1 LKKESPANKKM
12 TMKIYEMGRL
22 LAEPVLPP
30 LYKHV
35 RARLREII
43 KSSSAMPLILDVG
56 GRKSPYTIGL
66 PAQITVI
73 DLPRESEVQEQ
84 LHLGINDQIVEQTR
98 QRRSNIENVI
108 FGDMTCS
115 DLPDESFDYI
125 VSVEV
130 LEHVEQDDLF
140 VKEVSRVLK
149 KGGAFLMTTPNGD
162 WVENKNPD
170 HKRHYKKTELSALLG
185 KYFDEVTVD
194 YAIVGGYYRKLGLR
208 SWSLNHPIKTAS
220 SIFGNV
226 VNSIQSANGELK
238 HRAEGTH
245 HLIALARK
253 AK

>member
-1 LKKESPANKKM
+1 MMKM
-12 TMKIYEMGRL
+12 YEMGRL

-35 RARLREII
+35 RARLRELV
-43 KSSSAMPLILDVG
+43 KNHSPELPRILDVG

-66 PAQITVI
+66 PARITVI
-73 DLPRESEVQEQ
+73 DLPRESAVQEELQ
-84 LHLGINDQIVEQTR
+84 LGINEQIVQQTR
-98 QRRSNIENVI
+98 QRRSNIAEVV

-115 DLPDESFDYI
+115 DLPGASFDFI

-130 LEHVEQDDLF
+130 LEHVEQDELF

-149 KGGAFLMTTPNGD
+149 PGGVFLMTTPNGD

-170 HKRHYKKTELSALLG
+170 HKRHYKKRELSALLN
-185 KYFDEVTVD
+185 KYFDEVTID
-194 YAIVGGYYRKLGLR
+194 YAIVGGYYRKLGLMP
-208 SWSLNHPIKTAS
+208 WSLGNPIKTAS

-226 VNSIQSANGELK
+226 VNSIQSANDRIK

-245 HLIALARK
+245 HLIAVGRK
-253 AK
+253 NK

>member
-1 LKKESPANKKM
+1 M

-30 LYKHV
+30 LYKQV

-43 KSSSAMPLILDVG
+43 KNSSGAPRILDVG

-73 DLPRESEVQEQ
+73 DLPRSSEVQEE
-84 LHLGINDQIVEQTR
+84 LHLGINDNIVKQTH
-98 QRRSNIENVI
+98 QRRSNIKDVI

-115 DLPDESFDYI
+115 DLPDESFDYV

-130 LEHVEQDDLF
+130 IEHVEADDRF
-140 VKEVSRVLK
+140 VSEISRVLK
-149 KGGAFLMTTPNGD
+149 PGGIFLLTTPNGD

-170 HKRHYKKTELSALLG
+170 HKRHYKKRELSTLLN
-185 KYFDEVTVD
+185 KYFDEVTVE
-194 YAIVGGYYRKLGLR
+194 YAIAGGYYRKLGLR
-208 SWSLNHPIKTAS
+208 SWSLNHPLKTAS

-245 HLIALARK
+245 HLIAAARK
-253 AK
+253 TK